1 MPIQKPHGDGGAY
14 WDQQRQQAIDLV
26 RHAQRSI
33 VLYVEEP
40 DGDLASL
47 VLARVPD
54 AESAAQLMA
63 AVTRSALMSHFELL
77 GVAAQEAGQ
86 ETE

>member
-1 MPIQKPHGDGGAY
+1 MPIEKPHGDGGAY

-40 DGDLASL
+40 DGDMTSL

-54 AESAAQLMA
+54 ADSAAQLMA
-63 AVTRSALMSHFELL
+63 AVTRAALCSNLELL
-77 GVAAQEAGQ
+77 AVAAQEAGR